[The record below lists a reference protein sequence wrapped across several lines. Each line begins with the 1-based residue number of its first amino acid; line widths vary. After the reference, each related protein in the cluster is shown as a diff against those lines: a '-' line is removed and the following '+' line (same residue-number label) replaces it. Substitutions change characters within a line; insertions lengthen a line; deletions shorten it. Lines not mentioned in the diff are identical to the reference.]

1 MVETAQILCYRLYDV
16 AAEIDLTV
24 AETLLARDARRGRLS
39 RTGSQYL
46 QLPNPPLVV
55 QLGRRSLPLPGGAV
69 EVEAQARLFD
79 HGAASILLHVP
90 VPPGT
95 TFDALSALAGP
106 LYDSPEI
113 DTLCHGLVEG
123 LRRTLAPAM
132 ENGRLWEQSESY
144 SVVLVERFHGAPT
157 GAEVLARADLARLLL
172 GEGPE
177 QRLSDQEREEVTRRH
192 FSYGPEDLVVVDWN
206 SAFVYEPSGSG
217 DIPDILEIANAQLL
231 ELRFYDH
238 ALDRSL
244 ARVHDTLKRERRRVG
259 SFFRSPYPALARQV
273 QLTLLDMSE
282 FIERIENSLKI
293 IGDIYLAKVY
303 EASVEQLRIPTW
315 KAAVTRK
322 QEMLDDIYGWLKGE
336 VDTAR
341 SLTLE
346 VMVVLLIVLEL
357 AVAATSLLRH

>member
-1 MVETAQILCYRLYDV
+1 M
-16 AAEIDLTV
+16 
-24 AETLLARDARRGRLS
+24 
-39 RTGSQYL
+39 
-46 QLPNPPLVV
+46 
-55 QLGRRSLPLPGGAV
+55 

-79 HGAASILLHVP
+79 HGAASILLRVP

-95 TFDALSALAGP
+95 TFDALTALAGP
-106 LYDSPEI
+106 LYDAPEI
-113 DTLCHGLVEG
+113 DTLSHALVDG
-123 LRRTLAPAM
+123 LRRTVAQAM
-132 ENGRLWEQSESY
+132 EGGHLWEQAESY
-144 SVVLVERFHGAPT
+144 SVVLVERFRGAPT

-172 GEGPE
+172 GESAE
-177 QRLSDQEREEVTRRH
+177 QGLSDQEREEVTRRH

-206 SAFVYEPSGSG
+206 SAFVYEPSGSA

-231 ELRFYDH
+231 ELRYYDE

-259 SFFRSPYPALARQV
+259 SFFRSPYPALARRV
-273 QLTLLDMSE
+273 QLSLLEMSE

-303 EASVEQLRIPTW
+303 EASVEQLRIAAW
-315 KAAVTRK
+315 KASVTRK
-322 QEMLDDIYGWLKGE
+322 QAMLGDIYGWLKGE

-346 VMVVLLIVLEL
+346 LMVVLLIVLEL
-357 AVAATSLLRH
+357 AVAATSMFRH